1 MSFYIRED
9 GTVGGGMPNPI
20 ERQKELDKMKGGG
33 KMAEPTIVIEYSQ
46 EVIDTIAKKDFDKA
60 SINQFKAMGSNT
72 QYLFK
77 IKKGDPIQVIKTKEK
92 TNIGDTIFYSLKKHN
107 GQSYAM
113 TIEEENKL
121 AIKRAFGY
129 KNYGV
134 FSEYNIPKD
143 VVEETTVVEKA
154 KDILSPNSKST
165 SSLFKIILLGA
176 VAFVIY
182 KVVKK

>member
-1 MSFYIRED
+1 MNIQE
-9 GTVGGGMPNPI
+9 
-20 ERQKELDKMKGGG
+20 QKELAIKQGIM
-33 KMAEPTIVIEYSQ
+33 PSQPIITIGYSQ
-46 EVIDTIAKKDFDKA
+46 EVIDTIAKKDFDKE
-60 SINQFKAMGSNT
+60 SMLQQKAMGMAT

-92 TNIGDTIFYSLKKHN
+92 TNVGDAIFYSLKKHN
-107 GQSYAM
+107 GQNYAM

-121 AIKRAFGY
+121 AIKKAFGH
-129 KNYGV
+129 KNYGF

-143 VVEETTVVEKA
+143 VVEEPTIVETTKEL
-154 KDILSPNSKST
+154 LSPNSKKT
-165 SSLFKIILLGA
+165 SSLFKIVLLGV